1 MATNPNKAFFT
12 GTDQVMNWYDT
23 NAKKPYWSVTD
34 AKNKILFQYSGT
46 DETESRM
53 LLDDNIRAAERA
65 GVNSIL
71 CLRIHPKV
79 PKDGYFVSSSPE
91 MVVTYFRPTEYDSA
105 TYYPAHSVGYMP
117 GANNLESKLNA
128 LESKIAALTMQL
140 ETEALADDHEEDEPD
155 DNFLSGLMKN
165 PNIQAMLMQSI
176 QSLLMP
182 KNVTV
187 KHMAGVDQHPAE
199 EIAEDEKLATALEI
213 LSRHDDQLSD
223 DLMTLAQMAETNPG
237 QFQFLI
243 KMLRK

>member
-12 GTDQVMNWYDT
+12 GTDAVMNWYDM
-23 NAKKPYWSVTD
+23 NAKKPYWSVVD
-34 AKNKILFQYSGT
+34 AKGAIIAQYAGSDP
-46 DETESRM
+46 DEGRQ
-53 LLDDNIRAAERA
+53 LLDDNVRAAERA
-65 GVNSIL
+65 GVNSVL
-71 CLRIHPKV
+71 CLRLHPKA
-79 PKDGYFVSSSPE
+79 PKEGYFDSKTPH
-91 MVVTYFRPTEYDSA
+91 MIVTYFRPTEYDSA
-105 TYYPAHSVGYMP
+105 TYYPAQSVGYMP

-140 ETEALADDHEEDEPD
+140 ETEALSDDDEDEETD

-187 KHMAGVDQHPAE
+187 KHMAGVDQQPAE
-199 EIAEDEKLATALEI
+199 DIAEDEKLATALEI